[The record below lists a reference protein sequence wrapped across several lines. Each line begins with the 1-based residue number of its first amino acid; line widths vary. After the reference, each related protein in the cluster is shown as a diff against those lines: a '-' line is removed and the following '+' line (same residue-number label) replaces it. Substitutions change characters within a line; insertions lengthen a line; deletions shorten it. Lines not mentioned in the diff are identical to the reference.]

1 MPQKNYTIKL
11 TQGIHMKR
19 NMPYIILLLSI
30 IYISVHIFYFE
41 LIKTDEIEFPSV
53 LSEGLIALI
62 TLFSIFLLKIN
73 NNRIY
78 SLMLLGLSLIY
89 AAMVTDTLDEIYN
102 QPGLISL
109 IMEDITLIV
118 GFIFI
123 NLGIYSWSSYS
134 SILRVELEKRVN
146 DEIEKNKN
154 KEIIIFNQSKLSA
167 MGEMITSIAHQ
178 WRQPLNALA
187 GSVQMVSI
195 DYDDNLIDKKYLDEF
210 EKDNMDIINYMSKTI
225 DDFRNFAK
233 DNKNKEIVNIKDFI
247 HDSLSLFKAQLDDC
261 HIDFELSGDECKI
274 DIIKNEF
281 RQVVLNLINNAKDEL
296 VERNGLNP
304 KINIKII
311 EEDESCSIQVIDN
324 AGGIP
329 QDILAR
335 VFEPYFTTKEQGKGT
350 GLGLYMSKRIIEE
363 SMNGK
368 IIAENGQTGAIF
380 SIVMSRCKR

>member
-1 MPQKNYTIKL
+1 
-11 TQGIHMKR
+11 MKR

-335 VFEPYFTTKEQGKGT
+335 VFEPYFSTKEQGKGT